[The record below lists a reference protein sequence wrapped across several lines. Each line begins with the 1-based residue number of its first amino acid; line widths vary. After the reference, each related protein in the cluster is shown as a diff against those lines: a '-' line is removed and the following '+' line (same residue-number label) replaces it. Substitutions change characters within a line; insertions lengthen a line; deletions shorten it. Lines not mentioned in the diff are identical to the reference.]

1 MNAFGRPF
9 AAVALASALATACA
23 SPGAPPGGPE
33 DHTAPII
40 LKVTP
45 DSGATN
51 VRSKNVTVTFNKVVS
66 ERPRTGND
74 LGAVMLLSPSDGEVK
89 VDWHRTAI
97 SVRPRKGFRP
107 NTAYALTIVPGV
119 SDLRGN
125 VMTRA
130 RTFAFSTGAS
140 IPHGVVRGAVFDW
153 TTVRPAANALID
165 ATVGGDTT
173 LRWIAKA
180 DSAGRYT
187 LPFLPAGKYTV
198 RTIIDANQNGRLE
211 PRELWDSVTVD
222 VADSV
227 RLDLYAFTHDT
238 LGARIIGVDVK
249 DSVTMRLT
257 FDRPLALDADFSP
270 EQVQLRRADSSLVRV
285 RSITRAAAF
294 DSLARERAEATRDS
308 AIRADTTVAGRRA
321 LAQRDSARVIAQRD
335 SIERARVEARRA
347 ARDTVKRVK
356 PPEPGRVAITAE
368 FIALLEEP
376 LPPGEYRLTVRN
388 VLSVSRVRRTSE
400 RTFLRAKPAVKKP
413 AAADS
418 TGRKLP
424 GATAP
429 ATRPPPAPVTKPPAT
444 PVSKPPPMPAP
455 R

>member
-1 MNAFGRPF
+1 
-9 AAVALASALATACA
+9 
-23 SPGAPPGGPE
+23 
-33 DHTAPII
+33 
-40 LKVTP
+40 
-45 DSGATN
+45 
-51 VRSKNVTVTFNKVVS
+51 
-66 ERPRTGND
+66 
-74 LGAVMLLSPSDGEVK
+74 MLLSPSDGEAR
-89 VDWHRTAI
+89 VDWHRTAV

-107 NTAYALTIVPGV
+107 NTAYALTIVPGL
-119 SDLRGN
+119 SDLHGN
-125 VMTRA
+125 AMTRA

-140 IPHGVVRGAVFDW
+140 IPRGVVHGAVFDW

-187 LPFLPAGKYTV
+187 LPFLPAGKYRV

-285 RSITRAAAF
+285 RSIARAAAY
-294 DSLARERAEATRDS
+294 DSLARERADAARDS
-308 AIRADTTVAGRRA
+308 AMRADTTAAGRRA

-335 SIERARVEARRA
+335 SIERSRVEARRA

-376 LPPGEYRLTVRN
+376 LAPGEYRLTVRN
-388 VLSVSRVRRTSE
+388 VLSASRVRRTSE
-400 RTFLRAKPAVKKP
+400 RTFTRAKPAVKKP

-418 TGRKLP
+418 TGRKPP
-424 GATAP
+424 GATTP
-429 ATRPPPAPVTKPPAT
+429 ATKPAPAPVTKPPAT

>member
-1 MNAFGRPF
+1 VNSYRRPF

-66 ERPRTGND
+66 ERPRTGSD
-74 LGAVMLLSPSDGEVK
+74 LGAVMLLSPSDGEAK
-89 VDWHRTAI
+89 VDWHRTAV

-119 SDLRGN
+119 TDLRGN

-173 LRWIAKA
+173 LRWITKA

-187 LPFLPAGKYTV
+187 LPYLPAGKYRV

-270 EQVQLRRADSSLVRV
+270 GQVQLRRADSSLVRI
-285 RSITRAAAF
+285 RSIARAAAF
-294 DSLARERAEATRDS
+294 DSLARERADATRDS
-308 AIRADTTVAGRRA
+308 AMRADTTAAGRRA

-335 SIERARVEARRA
+335 SIERARLEARRA

-356 PPEPGRVAITAE
+356 PPEPGRVAITGE

-376 LPPGEYRLTVRN
+376 LAPGEYRLTARN
-388 VLSVSRVRRTSE
+388 VLSASRVRRTSE
-400 RTFLRAKPAVKKP
+400 RTFSRAKPAVKKP

-418 TGRKLP
+418 AGKKPP
-424 GATAP
+424 GAATP
-429 ATRPPPAPVTKPPAT
+429 ATKPPPAPVTKPLAT
-444 PVSKPPPMPAP
+444 PVAKPPPKPAP

>member
-1 MNAFGRPF
+1 MNAFRRSF
-9 AAVALASALATACA
+9 AAVALASALAAACA

-74 LGAVMLLSPSDGEVK
+74 LGAVMLLSPSDGEAK

-119 SDLRGN
+119 TDLRGN
-125 VMTRA
+125 VITRA
-130 RTFAFSTGAS
+130 HTFAFSTGAS
-140 IPHGVVRGAVFDW
+140 IPRGVVRGAVFDW

-173 LRWIAKA
+173 LRWIARA

-187 LPFLPAGKYTV
+187 LPFLPAGKYRV

-227 RLDLYAFTHDT
+227 QLDLYAFTHDT

-285 RSITRAAAF
+285 RSIARAAAF
-294 DSLARERAEATRDS
+294 DSLARERADAARDS
-308 AIRADTTVAGRRA
+308 AMRADTTAAGRRA
-321 LAQRDSARVIAQRD
+321 LAQRDSGRVIAQRD

-376 LPPGEYRLTVRN
+376 LAPGEYRLTVRN
-388 VLSVSRVRRTSE
+388 VLSASRVRRTSE
-400 RTFLRAKPAVKKP
+400 RTFTRAKPAVKKP
-413 AAADS
+413 AATDS
-418 TGRKLP
+418 TGRKPP
-424 GATAP
+424 GITTP
-429 ATRPPPAPVTKPPAT
+429 ATKPAPAPVTKPPAM

>member
-74 LGAVMLLSPSDGEVK
+74 LGAVMLLSPSDGEAK
-89 VDWHRTAI
+89 VDWHRTAV

-222 VADSV
+222 VADSL

-270 EQVQLRRADSSLVRV
+270 AQVQLRRADSSLVRV
-285 RSITRAAAF
+285 RSIARAAAF
-294 DSLARERAEATRDS
+294 DSLTRERADATRDS
-308 AIRADTTVAGRRA
+308 AMRADTTAAGRRA
-321 LAQRDSARVIAQRD
+321 LAQRDSALVIAQHD

-388 VLSVSRVRRTSE
+388 VLSASRVRRTSE
-400 RTFLRAKPAVKKP
+400 RTFTRAKPAVKKP